1 MALSAESATGGD
13 LVARTTFYITT
24 PIYYPSDDLHV
35 GHAYTTVAAD
45 ALARFHRL
53 RGEEVFFLTGTDEH
67 GQKIERRA
75 AAAGLAPA
83 PFVEGIVAGIRL
95 LWEQLGISH
104 DGFLRTTEERHARA
118 VQEVF
123 RTLRDRGDIYKASYE
138 GWYCTPCEAF
148 WLPSKL
154 VDGNCPDCG
163 RPVERLREESY
174 FFRLSRY
181 QKRLLAHLE
190 EHPDFVQP
198 PSRRNEMLNFVRQ
211 GLEDLSI
218 SRTSFSWGIP
228 VPDEPDHVIYVWFD
242 ALLNYLSGIGYPDEG
257 FRHWWPAQLHL
268 VGKEIVRFHA
278 VIWPC
283 ILMAL
288 DLPLPERV
296 YGHGWLLMG
305 DTKMSK
311 SRGNTVDPRQLI
323 QRYGR
328 DALRYF
334 LLREVPFGSDGAYS
348 EEALVR
354 RTNVDLA
361 NDLGNLLSRTTAMIE
376 RFAGGVIPPGGADP
390 GGLARLSEEVTGEVT
405 RALEGLELSGALT
418 AVWRLVARANKLIE
432 ERSPWA
438 LAKAGDP
445 ALDPLLYSLA
455 ETLRVT
461 AVLLAPFLMD
471 TPGRILEQLGSPA
484 APAWADA
491 AWGGLVPGTRIRRGA
506 PLFPRLVPDP
516 AGPQHP
522 AAVPAAPPEEVSLE
536 EFQRL
541 DLRIATVREASQVA
555 GADRLLRLS
564 LALDGEVRT
573 VVAGIAAAYRPE
585 DLVGRQVLFLA
596 NLRPAR
602 IRGVTSQGMILAASG
617 SDGPRLLS
625 PDRDVPDGTRV
636 R

>member
-1 MALSAESATGGD
+1 M
-13 LVARTTFYITT
+13 ARTTFYITT

-83 PFVEGIVAGIRL
+83 PFVEGIVAGIRS

-228 VPDEPDHVIYVWFD
+228 VPDDPDHVIYV
-242 ALLNYLSGIGYPDEG
+242 
-257 FRHWWPAQLHL
+257 
-268 VGKEIVRFHA
+268 
-278 VIWPC
+278 
-283 ILMAL
+283 
-288 DLPLPERV
+288 
-296 YGHGWLLMG
+296 
-305 DTKMSK
+305 
-311 SRGNTVDPRQLI
+311 
-323 QRYGR
+323 
-328 DALRYF
+328 
-334 LLREVPFGSDGAYS
+334 
-348 EEALVR
+348 
-354 RTNVDLA
+354 
-361 NDLGNLLSRTTAMIE
+361 
-376 RFAGGVIPPGGADP
+376 
-390 GGLARLSEEVTGEVT
+390 
-405 RALEGLELSGALT
+405 
-418 AVWRLVARANKLIE
+418 
-432 ERSPWA
+432 
-438 LAKAGDP
+438 
-445 ALDPLLYSLA
+445 
-455 ETLRVT
+455 
-461 AVLLAPFLMD
+461 
-471 TPGRILEQLGSPA
+471 
-484 APAWADA
+484 
-491 AWGGLVPGTRIRRGA
+491 
-506 PLFPRLVPDP
+506 
-516 AGPQHP
+516 
-522 AAVPAAPPEEVSLE
+522 
-536 EFQRL
+536 
-541 DLRIATVREASQVA
+541 
-555 GADRLLRLS
+555 
-564 LALDGEVRT
+564 
-573 VVAGIAAAYRPE
+573 
-585 DLVGRQVLFLA
+585 
-596 NLRPAR
+596 
-602 IRGVTSQGMILAASG
+602 
-617 SDGPRLLS
+617 
-625 PDRDVPDGTRV
+625 
-636 R
+636 